1 MWDIDK
7 AKPDSALPGSAPRRP
22 RLARSLPVRPPDSLH
37 APLPVRHINTTQL
50 RRFVMLMQ
58 HESAI
63 AAERHTG
70 IRAACIHYAIRRLE
84 DRLGTTLFSREAASM
99 HPTAAARRLYPCAVR
114 LLSMWDSLVAEST
127 GAGDPPATGGPGTD

>member
-7 AKPDSALPGSAPRRP
+7 AKPDSALPGSPPRRP
-22 RLARSLPVRPPDSLH
+22 RLARSLPVRPPDGPK

-50 RRFVMLMQ
+50 RRFVILMQ

-84 DRLGTTLFSREAASM
+84 DRLGTTLFAREAASM
-99 HPTAAARRLYPCAVR
+99 HPTAAARRLYPCAVQ
-114 LLSMWDSLVAEST
+114 LLSMWDRIVAEST
-127 GAGDPPATGGPGTD
+127 GASHPTSARGPGAD